1 MIRLNEDCLGAD
13 RGRVFAALR
22 AEGIGVNVHYLPVY
36 LHSYYRERFGTRPGL
51 CPQAEAAYEE
61 ILSLPIFPGM
71 SDEDTNDVIE
81 ALWKVVTS
89 YGINTR
95 TTAVAGTR

>member
-1 MIRLNEDCLGAD
+1 M
-13 RGRVFAALR
+13 
-22 AEGIGVNVHYLPVY
+22 NVHYLPVY

-81 ALWKVVTS
+81 ALWKVVND
-89 YGINTR
+89 YGINNYRRCWYALTPMAR
-95 TTAVAGTR
+95 AASVMCCVVWP